1 MRPLKLPQVESESR
15 VNAPNPLRGRA
26 SKAFARATS
35 HGFAHDSQV
44 QHETYDRILC
54 RRARSGDQIAMDTLI
69 ERYRSLVRLKSSA
82 YFLAGGESEDLIQE
96 GLIGLFK
103 AVRDFKENREVSFR
117 SFAELCVT
125 RQIITAIKTATRQ
138 KHQPLNSYLS
148 LSGARPGE
156 EFGSG
161 SVEEVLEAKGLIDP
175 IEFIISMEDLRS
187 MRRMMS
193 EMLSKL
199 EVEVLRLYVEGKS
212 YQEIAEVLGRHVKSI
227 DNALQR
233 IKRKL
238 DVHLAERAAAEDV
251 A

>member
-1 MRPLKLPQVESESR
+1 MPTPLGSVALAELNDDELVARFQEGDNESLD
-15 VNAPNPLRGRA
+15 VLLN
-26 SKAFARATS
+26 
-35 HGFAHDSQV
+35 
-44 QHETYDRILC
+44 
-54 RRARSGDQIAMDTLI
+54 
-69 ERYRSLVRLKSSA
+69 RYRRFTRAKA
-82 YFLAGGESEDLIQE
+82 RGYFLIGADSDDIEQE
-96 GLIGLFK
+96 GMIGLFK
-103 AVRDFKENREVSFR
+103 AVRDFRSDRQASFR
-117 SFAELCVT
+117 AFAELCVT

-148 LSGARPGE
+148 LSGTRPGE
-156 EFGSG
+156 DANSG
-161 SVEEVLEAKGLIDP
+161 TVEEVLEAKGIIDP
-175 IEFIISMEDLRS
+175 IEMIISMEDLRS

-212 YQEIAEVLGRHVKSI
+212 YQEIGAILDRRVKSI

-238 DVHLAERAAAEDV
+238 DGHLADRAAAEHC

>member
-1 MRPLKLPQVESESR
+1 MSMRLGSAALAELSDDELV
-15 VNAPNPLRGRA
+15 
-26 SKAFARATS
+26 ARFQ
-35 HGFAHDSQV
+35 GGDNDSLDVLLQ
-44 QHETYDRILC
+44 
-54 RRARSGDQIAMDTLI
+54 
-69 ERYRSLVRLKSSA
+69 RYRRFTRAKA
-82 YFLAGGESEDLIQE
+82 RGYFLIGADSDDIEQE
-96 GLIGLFK
+96 GMIGLYK
-103 AVRDFKENREVSFR
+103 AARDFRSERQVSFR
-117 SFAELCVT
+117 AFAELCIT

-148 LSGARPGE
+148 LSGTRPGE
-156 EFGSG
+156 ENGSG
-161 SVEEVLEAKGLIDP
+161 TVEEVLEAKGLIDP

>member
-1 MRPLKLPQVESESR
+1 MTMKLGSAALAELSDDELV
-15 VNAPNPLRGRA
+15 
-26 SKAFARATS
+26 ARFQ
-35 HGFAHDSQV
+35 GGDNDSLDVLLQ
-44 QHETYDRILC
+44 
-54 RRARSGDQIAMDTLI
+54 
-69 ERYRSLVRLKSSA
+69 RYRRFTRAKA
-82 YFLAGGESEDLIQE
+82 RGYFLIGADSDDIEQE
-96 GLIGLFK
+96 GMIGLFK
-103 AVRDFKENREVSFR
+103 AVRDFRPDRQASFR
-117 SFAELCVT
+117 AFAELCIT

-148 LSGARPGE
+148 LSGTRPGE
-156 EFGSG
+156 ENGSG
-161 SVEEVLEAKGLIDP
+161 TVEEVLEAKGLIDP

-238 DVHLAERAAAEDV
+238 DIHLAERAAAEDV

>member
-1 MRPLKLPQVESESR
+1 MSMRLGSAALAQLSDDELV
-15 VNAPNPLRGRA
+15 
-26 SKAFARATS
+26 ARFQ
-35 HGFAHDSQV
+35 GGDNDSLDVLLQ
-44 QHETYDRILC
+44 
-54 RRARSGDQIAMDTLI
+54 
-69 ERYRSLVRLKSSA
+69 RYRRFTRAKA
-82 YFLAGGESEDLIQE
+82 RGYFLIGADSDDIEQE
-96 GLIGLFK
+96 GMIGLFK
-103 AVRDFKENREVSFR
+103 AVRDFRPDRQASFR
-117 SFAELCVT
+117 AFAELCIT

-148 LSGARPGE
+148 LSGTRPGE
-156 EFGSG
+156 ENGSG
-161 SVEEVLEAKGLIDP
+161 TVEEVLEAKGLIDP

>member
-1 MRPLKLPQVESESR
+1 MTMKLGSAALAELSDDELV
-15 VNAPNPLRGRA
+15 
-26 SKAFARATS
+26 ARFQ
-35 HGFAHDSQV
+35 GGDNDSLDVLLQ
-44 QHETYDRILC
+44 
-54 RRARSGDQIAMDTLI
+54 
-69 ERYRSLVRLKSSA
+69 RYRRFTRAKA
-82 YFLAGGESEDLIQE
+82 RGYFLIGADSDDIEQE
-96 GLIGLFK
+96 GMIGLFK
-103 AVRDFKENREVSFR
+103 AVRDFRPDRQASFR
-117 SFAELCVT
+117 AFAELCIT
-125 RQIITAIKTATRQ
+125 RQIITAVKTATRQ

-148 LSGARPGE
+148 LSGTRPGE
-156 EFGSG
+156 ENGSG
-161 SVEEVLEAKGLIDP
+161 TVEEVLEAKGLIDP

>member
-1 MRPLKLPQVESESR
+1 MTMKLGSAALAELTDDELV
-15 VNAPNPLRGRA
+15 
-26 SKAFARATS
+26 ARFQ
-35 HGFAHDSQV
+35 GGDNDSLDVLLQ
-44 QHETYDRILC
+44 
-54 RRARSGDQIAMDTLI
+54 
-69 ERYRSLVRLKSSA
+69 RYRRFTRAKA
-82 YFLAGGESEDLIQE
+82 RGYFLIGADSDDIEQE
-96 GLIGLFK
+96 GMIGLFK
-103 AVRDFKENREVSFR
+103 AVRDFRSDRQASFR
-117 SFAELCVT
+117 AFAELCIT

-148 LSGARPGE
+148 LSGTRPGE
-156 EFGSG
+156 ENGSG
-161 SVEEVLEAKGLIDP
+161 TVEEVLEAKGLIDP

-238 DVHLAERAAAEDV
+238 DVHLAERAAAEGV

>member
-1 MRPLKLPQVESESR
+1 MTMRLGSAALAELSDDELV
-15 VNAPNPLRGRA
+15 
-26 SKAFARATS
+26 ARFQ
-35 HGFAHDSQV
+35 GGDNDSLDVLLQ
-44 QHETYDRILC
+44 
-54 RRARSGDQIAMDTLI
+54 
-69 ERYRSLVRLKSSA
+69 RYRRFTRAKA
-82 YFLAGGESEDLIQE
+82 RGYFLIGADSDDIEQE
-96 GLIGLFK
+96 GMIGLFK
-103 AVRDFKENREVSFR
+103 AVRDFRPDRQASFR
-117 SFAELCVT
+117 AFAELCIT

-148 LSGARPGE
+148 LSGTRPGE
-156 EFGSG
+156 DSNAGT
-161 SVEEVLEAKGLIDP
+161 VEEVLEAKGLIDP

>member
-1 MRPLKLPQVESESR
+1 MTMKLGSAALAELTDDELV
-15 VNAPNPLRGRA
+15 
-26 SKAFARATS
+26 ARFQ
-35 HGFAHDSQV
+35 GGDNDSLDVLLQ
-44 QHETYDRILC
+44 
-54 RRARSGDQIAMDTLI
+54 
-69 ERYRSLVRLKSSA
+69 RYRRFTRAKA
-82 YFLAGGESEDLIQE
+82 RGYFLIGADSDDIEQE
-96 GLIGLFK
+96 GMIGLFK
-103 AVRDFKENREVSFR
+103 AVRDFRSDRQASFR
-117 SFAELCVT
+117 AFAELCIT

-148 LSGARPGE
+148 LSGTRPGE
-156 EFGSG
+156 ENGSG
-161 SVEEVLEAKGLIDP
+161 TVEEVLEAKGLIDP